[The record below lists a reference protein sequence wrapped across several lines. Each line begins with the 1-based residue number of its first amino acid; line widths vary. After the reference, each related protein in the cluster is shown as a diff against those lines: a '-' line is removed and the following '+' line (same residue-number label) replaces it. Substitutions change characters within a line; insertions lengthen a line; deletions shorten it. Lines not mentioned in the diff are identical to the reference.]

1 MSGKFRNFFMQMLIF
16 INPVI
21 RPLNLKRKSTKFN
34 NFLNLIHKLIKN
46 FLRPNRLLR
55 FKQGHYY

>member
-1 MSGKFRNFFMQMLIF
+1 MQMLIF
-16 INPVI
+16 INPDI

-46 FLRPNRLLR
+46 FLRLNRLLR
-55 FKQGHYY
+55 FKQGHYF